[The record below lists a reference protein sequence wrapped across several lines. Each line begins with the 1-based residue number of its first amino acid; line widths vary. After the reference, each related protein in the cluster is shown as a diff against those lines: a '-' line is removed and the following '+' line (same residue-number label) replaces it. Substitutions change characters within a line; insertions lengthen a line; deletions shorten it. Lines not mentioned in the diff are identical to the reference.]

1 MTPWKRA
8 ECKCA
13 RRAQRHRR
21 AREPRRAAFRSTLRG
36 RRRQPGTQ
44 PRLSLPREP
53 LRRAARPWPRL
64 LDGGPRSPILP
75 SVPLGRCGAWAVGES
90 GRSRCRL
97 LRVCEGQGRERRGCW
112 PTDVHGVP
120 CGKGKE
126 QSAVIVAEAAGD
138 TPGTSRRAG
147 ARVRKLTW
155 AAAPRAARKGRVEA
169 WRATGREVAGRR
181 AGGPGRSSAGLGD
194 RRQPRAW
201 GAWADGQA
209 AGGGGQW
216 SSPGRL
222 AASLGASSGPLGSR
236 TEGPRAAGPGPC
248 GVRSSVGLG
257 EPSGKRDGRLWWFVM
272 RTEHTEGGGQRAP
285 GARGG
290 GP

>member
-1 MTPWKRA
+1 MRP
-8 ECKCA
+8 
-13 RRAQRHRR
+13 
-21 AREPRRAAFRSTLRG
+21 PRPAAPPRPRAASRRVPRHASRTPPAAGNAAAAFPATRAPAPGRASLAASS
-36 RRRQPGTQ
+36 RRRTA
-44 PRLSLPREP
+44 LP
-53 LRRAARPWPRL
+53 
-64 LDGGPRSPILP
+64 DSPVCP
-75 SVPLGRCGAWAVGES
+75 PGRCGAWAVGES

-120 CGKGKE
+120 RGKGKE

-169 WRATGREVAGRR
+169 WRATGREVAWRR

-257 EPSGKRDGRLWWFVM
+257 EPSGKWDGRLWWFVM
-272 RTEHTEGGGQRAP
+272 RTEHAEGGGQRAP